1 MSESPAGQGDS
12 GLSQGPNPATLLPFH
27 DPAFTAPSHNDV
39 RAVTQRYSLTGSA
52 LARVTGVT
60 PRTVRKWLAPPE
72 VENHA
77 PMPYAAWRLLLIEA
91 GIVKPLGIPHS
102 TSELQT
108 RT

>member
-1 MSESPAGQGDS
+1 MAGSPAGQGDP
-12 GLSQGPNPATLLPFH
+12 GLPEGPDPATLLPFD
-27 DPAFTAPSHNDV
+27 DPAFMAPSHNDV
-39 RAVTQRYSLTGSA
+39 RAVTQRYRLTGSA

-60 PRTVRKWLAPPE
+60 TRTVRKWLAPPG

-91 GIVKPLGIPHS
+91 GIVKPLGIPPPA
-102 TSELQT
+102 TKPQT